1 MSEKNELVEAALKL
15 AEIISDYDFETIPE
29 DECDQ
34 MRKAISIIERHR
46 PKPNRLEGW
55 LELNRR
61 GLFEYYHKT
70 EPNEFVLARIKE
82 EGGTV
87 HHLREVVPVEFEKW
101 TGDGQNVIA
110 SDGTYLFTTHS
121 NATASRITE
130 LHNAEMERIA
140 NA

>member
-1 MSEKNELVEAALKL
+1 MKEQNELLEAALKL
-15 AEIISDYDFETIPE
+15 A
-29 DECDQ
+29 DEFQSMDLGGYN
-34 MRKAISIIERHR
+34 RVAEALEIIERHR

-101 TGDGQNVIA
+101 SRKTIDEIWSKHGSMNAIFDVIA
-110 SDGTYLFTTHS
+110 
-121 NATASRITE
+121 E
-130 LHNAEMERIA
+130 LHNSELERIA